1 MLSAGGNKPTGKSG
15 RRKRKGPQSPKA
27 EQQTKAGQQPDHA
40 PVQVQDA
47 GEETGVQ
54 DAREEI
60 SVVVAREE
68 ISAPVASSD
77 SSPPDTSAAETSAI
91 EASAAET
98 SATVPVVS
106 ADTTAVS
113 PQTIANAYGD
123 YASKSLEQTWSYF
136 EKLAAVRSPDKA
148 LEVQTEF
155 AKQAYETFI
164 AESQKI
170 LGLQNELA
178 RQRAVFLEGF
188 MARMTQTT
196 FDLRAAR
203 N

>member
-40 PVQVQDA
+40 PVQ
-47 GEETGVQ
+47 VQ

-170 LGLQNELA
+170 LELQSELA